1 MADDVGDQER
11 ATQVAVLYELWTLD
25 VIPDLGVAAGVVFAR
40 HPQQFKNVVQATA
53 DSLALLR
60 YRTGYDDQHLD
71 ANQRSELCTPLLGAS
86 DGTRHAEAAAA
97 FHQAAAGL
105 RQAAVDFVQRSF
117 DSGEEQLRNAFRDAA
132 KSFHGYLS
140 GVEGAVAESAVRR
153 LVTHFDQIV
162 TVLRDQRFSG
172 GLGLPPAP
180 SAPWPR
186 FGDLD
191 GDGAAL
197 VEALDREA
205 SEAGLTT
212 RTPLDQAEFMA
223 IQRIADQ
230 GAASIDAILADP
242 TLDSDAAADAA
253 INGAY
258 RWWTAIRDYR
268 GGE

>member
-25 VIPDLGVAAGVVFAR
+25 VISDLGVAAGVVFAG
-40 HPQQFKNVVQATA
+40 HPQQFKNVGQATA

-71 ANQRSELCTPLLGAS
+71 ASQRSELCTPLLGAS
-86 DGTRHAEAAAA
+86 DGTRHDDAAA

-140 GVEGAVAESAVRR
+140 GIEGAVAESAVRR
-153 LVTHFDQIV
+153 LSTHFDEV
-162 TVLRDQRFSG
+162 AAVLRDQRFSG

-205 SEAGLTT
+205 SQAGLTT

-242 TLDSDAAADAA
+242 TLDSDTAADAA